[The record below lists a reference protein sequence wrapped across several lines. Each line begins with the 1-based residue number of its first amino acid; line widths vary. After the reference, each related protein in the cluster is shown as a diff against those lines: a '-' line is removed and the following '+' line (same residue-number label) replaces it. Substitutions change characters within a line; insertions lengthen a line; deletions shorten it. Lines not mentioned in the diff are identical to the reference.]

1 MNSEKFTHRE
11 RTITNKLEEAIEKL
25 EFVNLLQQ
33 SGYAFAEELP
43 DSIVDRAHEIALL
56 ESIDTIDE
64 VKEFTLIEFI
74 IQKLIQSGAS
84 QTEIVTEVE
93 DALLEVTKL
102 LLTETNHVATDEEA
116 SMVLR
121 GALEISQDGTHFTNH
136 LLDTVAARKIV
147 RSQM

>member
-1 MNSEKFTHRE
+1 MNSEKFSQRE
-11 RTITNKLEEAIEKL
+11 RTVTNKLEEAIEKL

-43 DSIVDRAHEIALL
+43 DSVVDRAHEIALL
-56 ESIDTIDE
+56 ESVDTIEE

-84 QTEIVTEVE
+84 QTEIVAEVE

-102 LLTETNHVATDEEA
+102 LLTETDHTATDEEA